1 MYKVSRNYQRFR
13 ELLDQGYQLVCF
25 ADYRPIYDRMER
37 LVVKAQRIDYDNGQM
52 YWYRVATHG
61 IGVGAWNSAWLND
74 DSGLYEKNPEDIWKF
89 VNLSFIDP
97 DYSRNDEDERENIL
111 C

>member
-1 MYKVSRNYQRFR
+1 MYKVSKDYVRFR

-25 ADYRPIYDRMER
+25 ADYMPIYDRMER

-52 YWYRVATHG
+52 YWYKVATHG
-61 IGVGAWNSAWLND
+61 IGVGGWNSAWLND

-89 VNLSFIDP
+89 VNLSFIDQ
-97 DYSRNDEDERENIL
+97 DYSRNDEEEIVK
-111 C
+111 